1 MYKIKYNTIK
11 KDISLNYVIRQ
22 KKVTLRKYFQTL
34 KILDKLRY

>member
-22 KKVTLRKYFQTL
+22 KKVTRKYFQTL
-34 KILDKLRY
+34 KILDKSRY